1 MRNSLLIS
9 VAVGGA
15 WLVGCSRPAPETAT
29 SRDIRL
35 PASAAAA
42 PTVSN
47 LEAGKGRLAA
57 PAPRTPRANP
67 AAEPVLERKVPV
79 VAEVGLPKVVSAV
92 SPATTSLATA
102 PDHLPM
108 ASMPM
113 AAAAA
118 GEEDHGSPPPPR
130 VIDDAY
136 RHGGTIMIRGGLGGI
151 DDKCDLRPRGY
162 RGGIAINRMTPPL
175 SPGGIH

>member
-9 VAVGGA
+9 IAVGGV
-15 WLVGCSRPAPETAT
+15 WLVGCSSPTPESAA

-35 PASAAAA
+35 AAPTSAGA
-42 PTVSN
+42 PTVSS
-47 LEAGKGRLAA
+47 LEAGKTQLAA
-57 PAPRTPRANP
+57 PARHVPKAAP
-67 AAEPVLERKVPV
+67 APEPVLERKVPV

-92 SPATTSLATA
+92 SPATTGLAEA
-102 PDHLPM
+102 PDH
-108 ASMPM
+108 MPM
-113 AAAAA
+113 AAMPAAP
-118 GEEDHGSPPPPR
+118 EEDHGSGSAR
-130 VIDDAY
+130 VVDDAY

-175 SPGGIH
+175 FRGGIR

>member
-15 WLVGCSRPAPETAT
+15 WLVGCSRPAPETAA

-47 LEAGKGRLAA
+47 LEAGKTKLAPPAPRANRAA
-57 PAPRTPRANP
+57 PAP
-67 AAEPVLERKVPV
+67 EPVLERKVPV
-79 VAEVGLPKVVSAV
+79 VAEVGLPKVVPAV
-92 SPATTSLATA
+92 SPATTSLTEA
-102 PDHLPM
+102 PDHMPM
-108 ASMPM
+108 ASMPV
-113 AAAAA
+113 AAAA
-118 GEEDHGSPPPPR
+118 EEDHGSGSAR
-130 VIDDAY
+130 VVDDAY

>member
-1 MRNSLLIS
+1 MRNSLLIP

-15 WLVGCSRPAPETAT
+15 WLVACSRPAPETAA

-47 LEAGKGRLAA
+47 LEAGKTRLAPPAPRAPRAA
-57 PAPRTPRANP
+57 PAP
-67 AAEPVLERKVPV
+67 EPVLERKVPV

-92 SPATTSLATA
+92 SPTTTGLAEA
-102 PDHLPM
+102 PDH
-108 ASMPM
+108 MPM
-113 AAAAA
+113 AAMPAAA
-118 GEEDHGSPPPPR
+118 EEDHGSGSAR
-130 VIDDAY
+130 VVDDAY
-136 RHGGTIMIRGGLGGI
+136 RHGGTIMIRGGLGGT

-162 RGGIAINRMTPPL
+162 RGGIAINRVTPPL
-175 SPGGIH
+175 FRGGIR

>member
-1 MRNSLLIS
+1 MRNALLIS

-15 WLVGCSRPAPETAT
+15 WLAACSKPAPESSA

-35 PASAAAA
+35 ATPASAGA
-42 PTVSN
+42 PTVST
-47 LEAGKGRLAA
+47 LESGNTRLAP
-57 PAPRTPRANP
+57 PAPRVRRADP
-67 AAEPVLERKVPV
+67 APEPVLERKLPV

-92 SPATTSLATA
+92 SPANASLAEA

-108 ASMPM
+108 AAMP
-113 AAAAA
+113 AAAMP
-118 GEEDHGSPPPPR
+118 EEDHGSGSAR
-130 VIDDAY
+130 VVDDAY